1 MSQGKLLMVSYDN
14 ATISDHWSNAG
25 VDIKYLTCHVTSP
38 NQVIEELCNFMSGN
52 SSLYLNTLPS
62 LIDIGIVVVEICF

>member
-1 MSQGKLLMVSYDN
+1 MCRGKLLTVTYDN

-25 VDIKYLTCHVTSP
+25 VDIKYLTCHVTSR
-38 NQVIEELCNFMSGN
+38 NQVMEELCNFMSGS

-62 LIDIGIVVVEICF
+62 LIDIGTEVVEICF

>member
-1 MSQGKLLMVSYDN
+1 MSRGKLLMVTYDN

-25 VDIKYLTCHVTSP
+25 VDIYLTSHVTSS
-38 NQVIEELCNFMSGN
+38 NQVMEELCNFMSGS